1 MNATPDSVAKVFGVK
16 QRRDSLQEI
25 ASRILFLRKEILA
38 LDEEQFGKKLRVS
51 RRTVT
56 AWEALKGQHIS
67 TKWLDEISKT
77 FGVSLD
83 WLLKGQGDALRA
95 QR

>member
-1 MNATPDSVAKVFGVK
+1 MSATPDSVAKVFDLK
-16 QRRDSLQEI
+16 QRRDSLIEI
-25 ASRILFLRKEILA
+25 ASRIVHLREEILA
-38 LDEEQFGKKLRVS
+38 LNEEQFGKKLGVS

-56 AWEALKGQHIS
+56 AWETLKGQRIS
-67 TKWLDEISKT
+67 TKWLHKMSET

-83 WLLKGQGDALRA
+83 WLVKGQGDALPG

>member
-1 MNATPDSVAKVFGVK
+1 MK
-16 QRRDSLQEI
+16 QRWDSPGEV
-25 ASRILFLRKEILA
+25 ASRILHLRNEILA
-38 LDEEQFGKKLRVS
+38 LSEEQFGKKLGVS

-56 AWEALKGQHIS
+56 AWETLKGQRIS
-67 TKWLDEISKT
+67 TKWLDKISET

-83 WLLKGQGDALRA
+83 WLAKGQGDALPG